1 MEENKM
7 GVMPVNKLLI
17 SMALPMMISM
27 LVQALYNIV
36 DSMFVAQISENALT
50 AVSLAFP
57 AQNLM
62 IAIGTGTGVGIN
74 ALVSR
79 SLGER
84 NQERANL
91 IANNGL
97 ALYVISGILF
107 AIFGLLGSNLFFR
120 AQTDDPEIVRLGTE
134 YLRICCL
141 LSTAIFL
148 QFGFERILQ
157 ATGRTFYTMLT
168 QGLGAIVNIIMDPIL
183 IFGLF
188 GAPKLGV
195 RGAAIATVFGQICAA
210 SLACFFN
217 KKKNDDIVINP
228 KKYHLQ
234 AHAVKSIYAIGI
246 PSICMA
252 SIGSIMTFGMN
263 KILIGFTSTA
273 AAVFGV
279 YFKLQSFIFMP
290 VFGLNN
296 GMVPII
302 GFNYG
307 ARKPDRLMK
316 TMLTQGLGAIVNI
329 IMDPILIFGLFGAP
343 KLGVRGAAIATVFG
357 QICAASL
364 ACFFNKKKN
373 DDIVI
378 NPKKYHLQ
386 AHAVKSIYAIGIPSI
401 CMASIGSIMTFGMNK
416 ILIGFTSTAA
426 AVFGVYFKLQSFI
439 FMPVFGLNNGMVP
452 IIGFNY
458 GARKP
463 DRLMKTMRL
472 AVTYAVSIMII
483 GMILFWA
490 FTKQLLGIFNA
501 SEQMLAIGIPALRII
516 SLSFLLAGFDIIII
530 SVMQALGHGV
540 ISLIISMMRQLVV
553 LLPAAFLFSKI
564 WGLGAVWIAFPLAE
578 CVSLCVTLLFW
589 RKVYRNEIQPLYNA
603 ER

>member
-62 IAIGTGTGVGIN
+62 IAVGTGTGVGIN

-84 NQERANL
+84 NGERANL

-97 ALYVISGILF
+97 LLYVLSGIVF
-107 AIFGLLGSNLFFR
+107 ALFFR
-120 AQTDDPEIVRLGTE
+120 AQTSDLEIVELGTQ

-157 ATGRTFYTMLT
+157 ATGRTIYTMLT
-168 QGLGAIVNIIMDPIL
+168 QGLGAIVNIILDPIL

-195 RGAAIATVFGQICAA
+195 SGAAVATVFGQICAA

-234 AHAVKSIYAIGI
+234 AHAVKSIYAIG
-246 PSICMA
+246 
-252 SIGSIMTFGMN
+252 
-263 KILIGFTSTA
+263 
-273 AAVFGV
+273 V
-279 YFKLQSFIFMP
+279 
-290 VFGLNN
+290 
-296 GMVPII
+296 
-302 GFNYG
+302 
-307 ARKPDRLMK
+307 
-316 TMLTQGLGAIVNI
+316 
-329 IMDPILIFGLFGAP
+329 
-343 KLGVRGAAIATVFG
+343 
-357 QICAASL
+357 
-364 ACFFNKKKN
+364 
-373 DDIVI
+373 
-378 NPKKYHLQ
+378 
-386 AHAVKSIYAIGIPSI
+386 PSI

-483 GMILFWA
+483 GMILFWT
-490 FTKQLLGIFNA
+490 FTPQLLAIFNA
-501 SEQMLAIGIPALRII
+501 SAQMLSIGIPALRII

-540 ISLIISMMRQLVV
+540 ISLIISILRQLAV
-553 LLPAAFLFSKI
+553 LLPVAFIFSKI
-564 WGLGAVWIAFPLAE
+564 WGLNAVWIAFPLAE
-578 CVSLCVTLLFW
+578 CVALVVTILFW

>member
-316 TMLTQGLGAIVNI
+316 TM
-329 IMDPILIFGLFGAP
+329 
-343 KLGVRGAAIATVFG
+343 
-357 QICAASL
+357 
-364 ACFFNKKKN
+364 
-373 DDIVI
+373 
-378 NPKKYHLQ
+378 
-386 AHAVKSIYAIGIPSI
+386 
-401 CMASIGSIMTFGMNK
+401 
-416 ILIGFTSTAA
+416 
-426 AVFGVYFKLQSFI
+426 
-439 FMPVFGLNNGMVP
+439 
-452 IIGFNY
+452 
-458 GARKP
+458 
-463 DRLMKTMRL
+463 RL

-540 ISLIISMMRQLVV
+540 ISLIISILRQLAV
-553 LLPAAFLFSKI
+553 LLPVAFIFSKI
-564 WGLGAVWIAFPLAE
+564 WGLNAVWIAFPLAE
-578 CVSLCVTLLFW
+578 CVALVVTILFW
-589 RKVYRNEIQPLYNA
+589 RKVYHNEIQPLYNA